1 MIRSLAAISLL
12 VPDYDEGVA
21 FFERALGFT
30 VEKDI
35 PLGGDKRWVVVAPPG
50 GAGARI
56 VLAVPSDER
65 QRERIGDQT
74 GGRVGYFLLTDA
86 FQEDYAAMQA
96 RGVTFVEAPRSE
108 RYGTVA
114 VFVDPWGGKWDL
126 LQPSGASE
134 NEASSAHER

>member
-12 VPDYDEGVA
+12 VPDYDEGLA

-30 VEKDI
+30 VAEDV
-35 PLGGDKRWVVVAPPG
+35 PLGGDKRWVVVAPSG
-50 GAGARI
+50 GAGAKI
-56 VLAVPSDER
+56 ILAVPGDKR

-74 GGRVGYFLLTDA
+74 GGRVGYFLLTDD
-86 FQEDYAAMQA
+86 FQTDYAAMRA

-126 LQPSGASE
+126 LQPIGASE
-134 NEASSAHER
+134 NEVSSAP